1 MGYIQ
6 SVSKYGKVDLA
17 WNDEPGRAGSRAA
30 RSGGYR
36 LEISAG
42 NKRHVIG
49 SGCVSVDAEFED
61 SPSSSTDISIL
72 AVFEKELEDDDVC
85 PHHV

>member
-49 SGCVSVDAEFED
+49 SDLDVFLLT
-61 SPSSSTDISIL
+61 PSLRTPLHTVQI
-72 AVFEKELEDDDVC
+72 
-85 PHHV
+85 